1 MLLFHTLFPVVLYHC
16 RAFLLIL
23 DTALLLVPLAPAPAP
38 LAHSTPLHNI
48 SMPPVSSCR
57 SFFHPCFSSSY
68 LFVLTLAQSLHP
80 ASSDPWMLFFPAT
93 FCSPCM
99 VQRIEKAMANIWKK
113 KKKRFW
119 VTSLKHFR
127 ILSISQRCYTDKNT
141 LLIPSTGVS
150 INYSKKCLTKESSGR
165 QEVILL
171 LLLR

>member
-113 KKKRFW
+113 KKKKILGDQSETFQNIEYFTEVLHW
-119 VTSLKHFR
+119 QEYTFDPKH
-127 ILSISQRCYTDKNT
+127 RCKH
-141 LLIPSTGVS
+141 
-150 INYSKKCLTKESSGR
+150 
-165 QEVILL
+165 
-171 LLLR
+171 

>member
-80 ASSDPWMLFFPAT
+80 DSSDPWMLFFPAT

-113 KKKRFW
+113 KKKDFGWLVWNISEYWVFHRGVTLTRIHFW
-119 VTSLKHFR
+119 
-127 ILSISQRCYTDKNT
+127 SQAQ
-141 LLIPSTGVS
+141 V
-150 INYSKKCLTKESSGR
+150 
-165 QEVILL
+165 
-171 LLLR
+171 